1 MNIGNLFLVSL
12 VTFTGPIIG
21 MLLTH
26 FVIRQFQKR
35 KNRREMLQHQKALD
49 KKVKEMHEAHDKWVV
64 ALKTRT
70 HPSLDEFNTK
80 TIAEEWNKLI

>member
-1 MNIGNLFLVSL
+1 MNLLLLFFIGI
-12 VTFTGPIIG
+12 TCPIIG
-21 MLLTH
+21 MLLTQ

-35 KNRREMLQHQKALD
+35 RNRREMLQHQKALD
-49 KKVKEMHEAHDKWVV
+49 KKVKERHEVHDKWVV